1 MEPTQRIQVGF
12 MMLLLFVLVSS
23 YWYYRIQS
31 DGSWGKF
38 KNPDR
43 LPQREQSGWE
53 SVCDSLFQG
62 ERVFLWK
69 GEPTAALRLP
79 DGSEAADYCRELQ
92 TLLHCSRSPLTAEE
106 ISFPLAFIIT
116 VHKEFET
123 FESLFRAIYRPHN
136 LYCIHVDEKSPG
148 HFHRKLQRLQS
159 CFGNVFLASRM
170 EPIIYGGMSRLEADI
185 RCLTDLLELRANWKY
200 VLNLCGQDYPLKTNL
215 QIIRHLKTFKG
226 KNITPGILPPEH
238 AKGRTKFV
246 YKQVLS
252 INKSYVA
259 RTKKQKS
266 PPPHNLTIYFG
277 SAYYALTIEFV
288 EFILKDKRALDL
300 LTWSKDTY
308 SPDEHYWVTLNRIPG
323 VPGSMPSAAWEGNLR
338 AIKWSDQK
346 DHDGCHDLALT
357 ASSLLK
363 KNGPTQEIR
372 ERPRS
377 VDILQE
383 LLVQGI
389 LNQAHSEEWQ
399 EVHSPLFDVKST
411 EGILKKPPTRLDKL
425 RNETTKQKSVT
436 IEEIENKMI
445 AAEERRKMKEVKL
458 KERLNKFNSSPVMMQ
473 DEPTGMPPA
482 PDHAKLEEIVEKI
495 NSKHTEI
502 QQDQQEIAKEKD
514 EGNDLVDKT
523 GLNQQERKLNAED
536 CCEVVELDD
545 GHYLAT
551 KIADEVIL
559 NKI

>member
-1 MEPTQRIQVGF
+1 MEATQRIQVGF

-23 YWYYRIQS
+23 YWFYRIQS
-31 DGSWGKF
+31 DGSWDKF
-38 KNPDR
+38 KNPGR

-79 DGSEAADYCRELQ
+79 DVSEVEAADYCRELQ
-92 TLLHCSRSPLTAEE
+92 TLLHYSRSPLTAEE

-185 RCLTDLLELRANWKY
+185 RCLTDLLKLRANWKY

-215 QIIRHLKTFKG
+215 EIIRHLKTFKG

-252 INKSYVA
+252 ANKSYVA

-346 DHDGCHDLALT
+346 DHDGCHGHYVRNICIYGLEDLKWL
-357 ASSLLK
+357 SERDSLFANKFELHAYP
-363 KNGPTQEIR
+363 PTLECLEYR
-372 ERPRS
+372 
-377 VDILQE
+377 
-383 LLVQGI
+383 
-389 LNQAHSEEWQ
+389 
-399 EVHSPLFDVKST
+399 
-411 EGILKKPPTRLDKL
+411 ILKRTW
-425 RNETTKQKSVT
+425 NQS
-436 IEEIENKMI
+436 II
-445 AAEERRKMKEVKL
+445 A
-458 KERLNKFNSSPVMMQ
+458 PQ
-473 DEPTGMPPA
+473 
-482 PDHAKLEEIVEKI
+482 
-495 NSKHTEI
+495 
-502 QQDQQEIAKEKD
+502 
-514 EGNDLVDKT
+514 T
-523 GLNQQERKLNAED
+523 GL
-536 CCEVVELDD
+536 
-545 GHYLAT
+545 
-551 KIADEVIL
+551 
-559 NKI
+559 